1 MSFGNILACIYRF
14 IKSQNCISCRQYSDD
29 IVCNYCLHNLEK
41 DLNTQQYKLDF
52 DIEYNYYH
60 LLSYT
65 TEVRYLLQKFKFQ
78 KDLLVTQVFSKLM
91 QKWWD
96 KMENIYFSDVDAI
109 ATVPIHRLR
118 YIYRGFN
125 QSELLADK
133 LAEYADIK
141 TVFSNYSR
149 IKYTKS
155 QAKSSKQKRA
165 SQIKNVFKLN
175 QPIKAKHL
183 LVFDDVLTTGATIRE
198 FVETISKDSQ
208 IDKIS
213 IVTLVRPD

>member
-1 MSFGNILACIYRF
+1 MKIITKILQILS
-14 IKSQNCISCRQYSDD
+14 IQNCLLCRQSAED
-29 IVCNYCLHNLEK
+29 IVCNYCLHNLEE

-52 DIEYNYYH
+52 DIEYDYYH

-65 TEVRYLLQKFKFQ
+65 TEVRHLLQKFKFQ
-78 KDLLVTQVFSKLM
+78 KDLLVAQVFSKLM

-96 KMENIYFSDVDAI
+96 KMGDKYFADVDAI

-118 YIYRGFN
+118 YVYRGFN
-125 QSELLADK
+125 QSELLASE
-133 LAEYADIK
+133 LAEYADIR
-141 TVFSNYSR
+141 TVFSNCSR
-149 IKYTKS
+149 TKYTKS

-165 SQIKNVFKLN
+165 SQIKNVFKLKE
-175 QPIKAKHL
+175 PVRAKHL

-198 FVETISKDSQ
+198 FIETISEGSQ

-213 IVTLVRPD
+213 IVTLVRPE

>member
-1 MSFGNILACIYRF
+1 MKIITKILQILS
-14 IKSQNCISCRQYSDD
+14 IQNCLLCRQSAED
-29 IVCNYCLHNLEK
+29 IVCNYCLHNLEE

-52 DIEYNYYH
+52 DIEYDYYH

-65 TEVRYLLQKFKFQ
+65 TEVRYLLQKLKFQ
-78 KDLLVTQVFSKLM
+78 KDLLVAQVFSKLM

-96 KMENIYFSDVDAI
+96 KMANIYFSDVDAI

-125 QSELLADK
+125 QSELLASE
-133 LAEYADIK
+133 LAEYADIR

-149 IKYTKS
+149 TKYTKS

-165 SQIKNVFKLN
+165 SQIKNVFKLKE
-175 QPIKAKHL
+175 PVRAKHL

-198 FVETISKDSQ
+198 FIETISEGSQ

-213 IVTLVRPD
+213 IVTLVRPE

>member
-1 MSFGNILACIYRF
+1 MKIITKILQILS
-14 IKSQNCISCRQYSDD
+14 IQNCLLCRQSAED
-29 IVCNYCLHNLEK
+29 IVCNYCLHNLEE
-41 DLNTQQYKLDF
+41 DLNTQKYKLDF
-52 DIEYNYYH
+52 NIEYDYYH

-78 KDLLVTQVFSKLM
+78 KDLLVAQVFSKLM

-96 KMENIYFSDVDAI
+96 KMANIYFSDVDAI

-125 QSELLADK
+125 QSELLASE

-141 TVFSNYSR
+141 TVISNYSR

-165 SQIKNVFKLN
+165 SQIKNVFKLSET
-175 QPIKAKHL
+175 IKAKHL

-198 FVETISKDSQ
+198 FIETISKDSQ

-213 IVTLVRPD
+213 IVTLVRPE